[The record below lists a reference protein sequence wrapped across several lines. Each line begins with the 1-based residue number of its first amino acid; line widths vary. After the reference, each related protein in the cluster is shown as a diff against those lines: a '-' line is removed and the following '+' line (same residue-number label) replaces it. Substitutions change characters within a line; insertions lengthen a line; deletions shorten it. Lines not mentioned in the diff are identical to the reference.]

1 MLEASMTVRLALSC
15 LIAAAITAG
24 VVVAQ
29 AEWRWL
35 RSRGELSRRAM
46 GKMWLSLAA
55 LPPNVLVTVAMT
67 PVWHSL
73 YGQAASLAIVSLPV
87 HALTLA
93 AALVLADFSY
103 YWEHRCAHRIRW
115 LWAAYHAFHH
125 SADTYTV
132 AVAYRVSFVSQF
144 FAPAFY
150 IPWVLLGID
159 PLVMLAMQLFV
170 FHYQAWIHTEL
181 IGRLRGFDQWFNS
194 PANHRVHHSRTAEH
208 ALANLGAVTLVWDR
222 LFGTYVAAPAAPLA
236 YGIGGE
242 RPPET
247 VIALYTRPW
256 RSAGRETRSA

>member
-1 MLEASMTVRLALSC
+1 VIDASFIVRLGLSC
-15 LIAAAITAG
+15 LIAAVITAG
-24 VVVAQ
+24 LLVARV
-29 AEWRWL
+29 EWRWM
-35 RSRGELSRRAM
+35 RSRGELSRHAM
-46 GKMWLSLAA
+46 RKMWFSLSA
-55 LPPNVLVTVAMT
+55 LPPNVLVTVLMT

-73 YGQAASLAIVSLPV
+73 YSQAASAAVANLPLN
-87 HALTLA
+87 ALTVV

-103 YWEHRCAHRIRW
+103 YWEHRCAHRLRW

-150 IPWVLLGID
+150 VPWVLLGID

-181 IGRLRGFDQWFNS
+181 IGPLGGFDRWFNS
-194 PANHRVHHSRTAEH
+194 PANHRVHHSRAAEH
-208 ALANLGAVTLVWDR
+208 TLANLGGVTLVWDR
-222 LFGTYVAAPAAPLA
+222 LFGTYVGAPAAALV

-242 RPPET
+242 QAPKS
-247 VIALYTRPW
+247 VIAMYTRPW
-256 RSAGRETRSA
+256 RRISGDSRSA